1 MDGDPYR
8 FISREQIYEGRRTA
22 RKNWEGYQ
30 GDMTRSLGFGVQQF
44 VHMAAVVRPSNNN
57 SCEHCLIFI
66 TFEPFFLHLFLRTIG
81 NGI

>member
-30 GDMTRSLGFGVQQF
+30 GDMTWSLGDGVQQF
-44 VHMAAVVRPSNNN
+44 VHLAAVLRSSNNTYR
-57 SCEHCLIFI
+57 EHYLNYQ
-66 TFEPFFLHLFLRTIG
+66 PPLFLSLSLSTYGR
-81 NGI
+81 